1 MVHPVINMR
10 RLLKKRSVLMLFP
23 ILLVSVAISG
33 PSGNTNQN
41 KRLVSVAGVGDI
53 MPGSSYPSARYLP
66 PGDDPAAF
74 ISEAAGFLKEADIA
88 VGNLEGSFLDYGEP
102 YKKCRDTTICYLF
115 RIPERYSSVLS
126 KCGFDFIS
134 IANNHFLDFGYA
146 GATRTM
152 KILDSL
158 GISFAGTETVPYS
171 IIVRD
176 SLTFGFC
183 AFSTTTGSVILH
195 DYGRAEEIVRALD
208 KKCNIVIVSVHAGAE
223 GASYQR
229 VVKGQEFFYG
239 ENRGNVYEFA
249 HRMIDAGAD
258 IIFGHGPHVPRALE
272 VYRERLICYSL
283 GNFFTYGR
291 MNISGPNGLAPVII
305 VNTDTEGRFVSG
317 TIHSFQQT
325 YQGPVRP
332 DPLRQAVKK
341 IRELTLL
348 DFPETGP
355 QISDNGEIKPV

>member
-1 MVHPVINMR
+1 MLVLVLVLPV
-10 RLLKKRSVLMLFP
+10 SAG
-23 ILLVSVAISG
+23 VSDTVNNSE
-33 PSGNTNQN
+33 PE
-41 KRLVSVAGVGDI
+41 RLVTVAGVGDI
-53 MPGSSYPSARYLP
+53 MPGSSFPSTRYLP
-66 PGDDPAAF
+66 PGDNPAAF
-74 ISEAAGFLKEADIA
+74 ISDAESILKGADIA
-88 VGNLEGSFLDYGEP
+88 VGNLEGSFLDKGEP

-126 KCGFDFIS
+126 SCGFDFIS
-134 IANNHFLDFGYA
+134 LANNHFLDFGPA
-146 GATRTM
+146 GASTTM

-158 GISFAGTETVPYS
+158 GISYAGTESVPYS
-171 IIVRD
+171 IIAKD

-183 AFSTTTGSVILH
+183 AFSTTAGSLNLHETGK
-195 DYGRAEEIVRALD
+195 AEEIVRMLD
-208 KKCNIVIVSVHAGAE
+208 KKCNIVIVSFHGGAE

-229 VVKGQEFFYG
+229 VVKGHEFFYG

-272 VYRERLICYSL
+272 LYRERLICYSL

-291 MNISGPNGLAPVII
+291 MNISGPNGLAPVVV
-305 VNTDTEGRFVSG
+305 VNTSTDGRFVSG

-325 YQGPVRP
+325 YEGPVRK
-332 DPLRQAVKK
+332 DPLRQAARK

-355 QISDNGEIKPV
+355 GISDNGDIKPE